1 MKKSSLITAT
11 VLTGIIVL
19 GVLFAYRVP
28 IRDAVSSFF
37 APTLPEPTPVTAF
50 PTQPDNSGTTT
61 ATTTPMPSQK
71 PELQKT
77 LNGTQNGTT
86 TKSLPAGM
94 NLSIPFVSQAPFS
107 DWNLPYQEACEEASV
122 IMVHYYLQNKELTP
136 EIMDRE
142 ILKLVEWENEKFG
155 DYKHT
160 SVAQTVQILNEY
172 LGYTN
177 IKVLTDFSLDD
188 LKAEIAKGHPVIV
201 PAAGRQLGNPYF
213 QNPGPIYHMLVMKG
227 YTKDNIITND
237 PGTRRG
243 RDFTYRP
250 DVFLAAIHDWHAE
263 DISKGAKSVIV
274 VKK

>member
-11 VLTGIIVL
+11 VLTSVVLL
-19 GVLFAYRVP
+19 GVLFAFRVP
-28 IRDAVSSFF
+28 IREGVSSFF
-37 APTLPEPTPVTAF
+37 APKLPEPTPVTAF

-61 ATTTPMPSQK
+61 AQMPPPKPQTPP
-71 PELQKT
+71 
-77 LNGTQNGTT
+77 TQNGTT
-86 TKSLPAGM
+86 TKPLPAGM

-142 ILKLVEWENEKFG
+142 ILKLVDWENKMFG

-160 SVAQTVQILNEY
+160 SVAQTVKILKEY
-172 LGYTN
+172 LGHDN
-177 IKVLTDFSLDD
+177 IEVLTDFSRED
-188 LKAEIAKGHPVIV
+188 LKAEIAKGHPIVV
-201 PAAGRQLGNPYF
+201 PAAGRQLGNPNF
-213 QNPGPIYHMLVMKG
+213 QSPGPMYHMLVMKG
-227 YTKDNIITND
+227 YTKDNVITND

-243 RDFTYRP
+243 HNFLYNW
-250 DVFLAAIHDWHAE
+250 DVFMSAVHDWNGE